1 MPVCSSC
8 KGLNKKCAECMGTGC
23 VIKKKS
29 KTGRHVL
36 CPICKQSFEGASL
49 YAHLIDMH
57 SKRIISL
64 KNIKRPGRA
73 DRDGFSEKDNE
84 IRQEEPNADLK
95 RRINNRKVAIR
106 RGLVLEGG
114 RQDKSSEIV
123 SVRCRHCRSV
133 MASDLLEEHI
143 NKMHKWRPKR
153 SVITSE
159 KKKKPPA
166 YIPSDFVTDTQVQVG
181 VSPSSRLSI
190 CPKCGGDG
198 GVRGGCRKC
207 DGSGWVPEERE
218 HDVVYGSSDWGQD
231 DSRVSNADYAGG
243 NAGGHFREHDGR
255 IGSIPLHD
263 DYGEEGE
270 S

>member
-1 MPVCSSC
+1 MKAKNVSNTELFRCPFCRIITPAQEMIDHAETEYGITDFRISRKESMPVCSSC

-114 RQDKSSEIV
+114 GR
-123 SVRCRHCRSV
+123 RSLV
-133 MASDLLEEHI
+133 
-143 NKMHKWRPKR
+143 K
-153 SVITSE
+153 
-159 KKKKPPA
+159 
-166 YIPSDFVTDTQVQVG
+166 
-181 VSPSSRLSI
+181 
-190 CPKCGGDG
+190 
-198 GVRGGCRKC
+198 
-207 DGSGWVPEERE
+207 
-218 HDVVYGSSDWGQD
+218 
-231 DSRVSNADYAGG
+231 
-243 NAGGHFREHDGR
+243 
-255 IGSIPLHD
+255 
-263 DYGEEGE
+263 
-270 S
+270 